1 MSHTPNTMHYV
12 LVLDRS
18 GSMSGR
24 MEDVV
29 GAVNAQLEELRK
41 AAAETG
47 KACRVTL
54 VRFDNEIETVF
65 DDRDVR
71 ELPPILSSDVHPR
84 GSTSLIDATVTS
96 IERTAERALK
106 ETMNRSASVAM
117 IVYTDGGENSS
128 HLRTAEDL
136 RRVLATYQDLEGW
149 DIAFIG
155 ADPTAINTMRTA
167 GFNQDKMAYVAA
179 ENSHYAMRRMS
190 SALRDKMAH
199 SRRFELNQ
207 DFDDLKESR

>member
-18 GSMSGR
+18 GSMSGQ

-29 GAVNAQLEELRK
+29 GAVNEQLKELR
-41 AAAETG
+41 ATADETG
-47 KACRVTL
+47 KQCLVTL
-54 VRFDNEIETVF
+54 VRFDDHIETVF
-65 DDRDVR
+65 ENQEVRSLPSLSVKDVR
-71 ELPPILSSDVHPR
+71 PR

-96 IERTAERALK
+96 IERTAERTLAA
-106 ETMNRSASVAM
+106 TIDGTASVAM

-128 HLRTAEDL
+128 RLRNSEDL
-136 RRVLATYQDLEGW
+136 KRALATFQNLPGW

-155 ADPTAINTMRTA
+155 ADPSAIHTMEHA
-167 GFNQDKMAYVAA
+167 GFDQSKMAYVRA

-190 SALRDKMAH
+190 ASLRDKMAH
-199 SRRFELNQ
+199 ERAFSLDD
-207 DFDDLKESR
+207 DFDDLK